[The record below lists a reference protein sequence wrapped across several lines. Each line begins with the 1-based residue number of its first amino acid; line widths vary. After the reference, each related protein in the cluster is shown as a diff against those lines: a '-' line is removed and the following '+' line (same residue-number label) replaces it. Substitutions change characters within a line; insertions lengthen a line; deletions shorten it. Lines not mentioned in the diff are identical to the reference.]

1 MDLSFIDKLITF
13 ITLPFTSFL
22 SIEILLIFIILYIF
36 LVYNEKRR
44 NKKVKITLI
53 SLIIF
58 FFSLLVFYFQEDIIS
73 VLSEI
78 IKTFMRCFYFPNIV
92 FYILTAIISLI
103 ILIYTNLKLKLTKLN
118 KIITY
123 TLTIIHLYLFTNFI
137 SLAMTNNI
145 SLIDTANIYQ
155 HDNMFVIVLFSQIIF
170 ILLIIYKVIYHFCYI
185 RHEKLKNTNQNDII
199 SRKWGNYE
207 EKND

>member
-44 NKKVKITLI
+44 NKKVKMTLI

-103 ILIYTNLKLKLTKLN
+103 ILIYTNLKSNLIKLN

-185 RHEKLKNTNQNDII
+185 RREKLKNTNQNDIM